1 MKGSQRKKITISGSF
16 YLLFFILS
24 AARAILLSSSSELL
38 NTKKIHIREPQNLHG
53 VTDTKCSPSIKTLH
67 WNIFFNC
74 QGSYWLIPINLPL
87 KKFFSCFR
95 IQREL
100 HLFIAAMIHTETV
113 LCTIIQAKIFV
124 HWLILTVNILWWR
137 FSRGQTPNFYG
148 PSSTDLFTFLSTS
161 AMVKKQLCNN
171 QK

>member
-1 MKGSQRKKITISGSF
+1 MI
-16 YLLFFILS
+16 
-24 AARAILLSSSSELL
+24 
-38 NTKKIHIREPQNLHG
+38 
-53 VTDTKCSPSIKTLH
+53 DTKCSPSIKTLH

-74 QGSYWLIPINLPL
+74 QVSYWLIPINLPL

-124 HWLILTVNILWWR
+124 HWLIVTVNLLWWR
-137 FSRGQTPNFYG
+137 FSWGQTPNFYG

-161 AMVKKQLCNN
+161 AMVKKQLLIIKNN
-171 QK
+171 IINMVFELTPSTLAAIISYLLWLLTSKLLVMLLGFSKLLAITFWPV